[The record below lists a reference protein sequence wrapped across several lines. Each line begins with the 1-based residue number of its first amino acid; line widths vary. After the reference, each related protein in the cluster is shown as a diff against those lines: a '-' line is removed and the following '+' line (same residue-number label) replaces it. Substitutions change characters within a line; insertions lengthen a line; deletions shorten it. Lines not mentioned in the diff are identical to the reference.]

1 MTYPQALQQ
10 LQYWLTNS
18 QASHANH
25 LNFNAHPLF
34 AAELQAIREYTQNR
48 LPESYY
54 LFLQQCGTGDFFY
67 SWYTS
72 VIDQTVSQTPKI
84 EIYNLTQLKEEN
96 IYYQQLLRE
105 ELDDIPPDEHPDIGE
120 IFIIGAHH
128 SMGDWFGFDL
138 SRAEPNFDILSTM
151 PLIPPPMPKKP
162 NGGVLKTGSFVAW
175 KAREKIR
182 FKQAVAS
189 VVGYLYPTKS
199 LILPS
204 LQSIAAMP
212 KMSDSRIRPTPSLLS
227 AAYMDV

>member
-10 LQYWLTNS
+10 LQYWLANS

-25 LNFNAHPLF
+25 LNFNVHPLSTD
-34 AAELQAIREYTQNR
+34 ELQAIREYTQNR

-72 VIDQTVSQTPKI
+72 VIDQAVSQTPKI

-105 ELDDIPPDEHPDIGE
+105 ELDDLPPDEHPDIGK
-120 IFIIGAHH
+120 ILIIGAHH

-138 SRAEPNFDILSTM
+138 SRAEPNFDIFIHDAANPATYAEEAQWRQFEDW
-151 PLIPPPMPKKP
+151 I
-162 NGGVLKTGSFVAW
+162 
-175 KAREKIR
+175 IR
-182 FKQAVAS
+182 CVES
-189 VVGYLYPTKS
+189 EGEDTL
-199 LILPS
+199 
-204 LQSIAAMP
+204 
-212 KMSDSRIRPTPSLLS
+212 
-227 AAYMDV
+227 